1 MTLPSRKTML
11 SLLAALCLLLALLW
25 LALRP
30 TAQLASTQ
38 AAFHGPL
45 THSFM
50 EEGKTRIRQRYLI
63 AAPVAGQLQR
73 ITLEPGDAVSAGQVL
88 AEVVP
93 ATSSLLDARSR
104 AQAEAEARAGQSRE
118 AAARQ
123 RVRAAEATHALAAGT
138 LQRFQALSASGGIAA
153 AAVDQAR
160 AEAASTQARLAA
172 ARAEETAAGQQAA
185 ASRAALA
192 QEGRTRTRGALAVSA
207 PVDGVVLRRVLQ
219 SSTPVAAGQA
229 LLEIGD
235 ARDLEIEA
243 EVLSTDAVRLR
254 PGMQANV
261 LRWGGEGVLS
271 ARIRRIEPAG
281 FTKVSALGVEE
292 QRTRVILDITS
303 APENWASLGDAYRVE
318 LEFILAHAENALQVP
333 AGALFRSG
341 DASGG
346 ETWALYRVEGGRAR
360 HTRVKTGLRSGT
372 AVEILEGVKAGEAVI
387 VQPDD
392 RIRDGSRIRAH

>member
-1 MTLPSRKTML
+1 M
-11 SLLAALCLLLALLW
+11 
-25 LALRP
+25 
-30 TAQLASTQ
+30 
-38 AAFHGPL
+38 
-45 THSFM
+45 
-50 EEGKTRIRQRYLI
+50 
-63 AAPVAGQLQR
+63 
-73 ITLEPGDAVSAGQVL
+73 
-88 AEVVP
+88 
-93 ATSSLLDARSR
+93 
-104 AQAEAEARAGQSRE
+104 
-118 AAARQ
+118 
-123 RVRAAEATHALAAGT
+123 
-138 LQRFQALSASGGIAA
+138 
-153 AAVDQAR
+153 
-160 AEAASTQARLAA
+160 
-172 ARAEETAAGQQAA
+172 
-185 ASRAALA
+185 
-192 QEGRTRTRGALAVSA
+192 
-207 PVDGVVLRRVLQ
+207 VLRRILQ

-261 LRWGGEGVLS
+261 LRWGGEGVLQ

-318 LEFILAHAENALQVP
+318 LEFILTHAENALQVP

-341 DASGG
+341 DASDG